1 MIFVATPF
9 SHLVNLKQLPMVLTP
24 FPTFQLSSEMHCR
37 TFFVHLSS
45 FFLQTLRTKYRMLPS
60 CRFFLLDVLKL
71 KIVNCKYFLFIYAFI
86 INIIIIVIIILLL
99 LLLLLLLL
107 IMHLMYIF
115 M

>member
-1 MIFVATPF
+1 
-9 SHLVNLKQLPMVLTP
+9 
-24 FPTFQLSSEMHCR
+24 
-37 TFFVHLSS
+37 
-45 FFLQTLRTKYRMLPS
+45 MLPS

-71 KIVNCKYFLFIYAFI
+71 KIVNCKYFLFFYAFI

-115 M
+115 MKCHLEDISLLATLKFEYK

>member
-1 MIFVATPF
+1 
-9 SHLVNLKQLPMVLTP
+9 
-24 FPTFQLSSEMHCR
+24 MHCR

-71 KIVNCKYFLFIYAFI
+71 KIVNCKYFLFFYDFI

>member
-1 MIFVATPF
+1 
-9 SHLVNLKQLPMVLTP
+9 MVLTP

-45 FFLQTLRTKYRMLPS
+45 FFFFLQTLRTKYRMLPS

-71 KIVNCKYFLFIYAFI
+71 KIVNCKYFLFFYAFI
-86 INIIIIVIIILLL
+86 INIIIIVIIIIL

>member
-1 MIFVATPF
+1 
-9 SHLVNLKQLPMVLTP
+9 MVLTP
-24 FPTFQLSSEMHCR
+24 FLTFQLSSGMHCR
-37 TFFVHLSS
+37 TFFVPV
-45 FFLQTLRTKYRMLPS
+45 FLQTLRPKYRMLPS

-71 KIVNCKYFLFIYAFI
+71 KIVNCKYFLFFYAFI

-99 LLLLLLLL
+99 LLLLL

>member
-1 MIFVATPF
+1 
-9 SHLVNLKQLPMVLTP
+9 MVLTP
-24 FPTFQLSSEMHCR
+24 FPTFQLSNEMHCR

-71 KIVNCKYFLFIYAFI
+71 KIVNCKYFLFFYAFI

-99 LLLLLLLL
+99 LLLLL

>member
-1 MIFVATPF
+1 
-9 SHLVNLKQLPMVLTP
+9 MVLTP
-24 FPTFQLSSEMHCR
+24 FLTFQLSSELHCR

-71 KIVNCKYFLFIYAFI
+71 KIVNCKYFLFFYAFI

-99 LLLLLLLL
+99 LLLL

>member
-1 MIFVATPF
+1 
-9 SHLVNLKQLPMVLTP
+9 
-24 FPTFQLSSEMHCR
+24 MHCR

-71 KIVNCKYFLFIYAFI
+71 KVVNCKYFLFFYAFI

-99 LLLLLLLL
+99 LLLLLLL